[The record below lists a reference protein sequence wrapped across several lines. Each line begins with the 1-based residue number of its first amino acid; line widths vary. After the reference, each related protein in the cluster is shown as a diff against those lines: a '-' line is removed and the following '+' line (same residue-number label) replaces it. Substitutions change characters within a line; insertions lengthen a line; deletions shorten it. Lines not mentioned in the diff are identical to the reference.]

1 MGNETNNNQD
11 HNTEIQ
17 ERPESETDVKKD
29 RKYGDQDNQNRKNE
43 RKALSAALLVIVGI
57 VAVVAIAFFALRPL
71 FKGNNDDDVIVS
83 GVVSEIDG
91 VSDKTYEFGMKAV
104 GFLQEGVGL
113 PDYVPSS
120 EEVASQM
127 YLDMLTFYTLY
138 DEVQVKAE
146 TESVP
151 EVELCFLDTI
161 FIALGS
167 RSAQVDFIS
176 IQAEAEADPEFWAS
190 YDFDQSVLPEIENTY
205 VEICQEAIDTV
216 LTKDPEKICYFVN
229 SEEWMDKLSVYDDEF
244 AQLDVILQAA
254 IDSRSEEAPVQ

>member
-17 ERPESETDVKKD
+17 ERPESEPDVKKD

-138 DEVQVKAE
+138 DEVQVKACLLY
-146 TESVP
+146 TSCAAYC
-151 EVELCFLDTI
+151 LQW
-161 FIALGS
+161 ALLT
-167 RSAQVDFIS
+167 
-176 IQAEAEADPEFWAS
+176 AEWIRD
-190 YDFDQSVLPEIENTY
+190 L
-205 VEICQEAIDTV
+205 
-216 LTKDPEKICYFVN
+216 
-229 SEEWMDKLSVYDDEF
+229 
-244 AQLDVILQAA
+244 
-254 IDSRSEEAPVQ
+254 